1 MMMPAYEQSTQR
13 NALVC
18 ASSQGLGKAIAEA
31 LASQGHSLF
40 LTARGEDRLDE
51 LKQSLMETYGVTVHT
66 FVCDLTQAAQRTKLI
81 AAVRDAWPGGPDIVV
96 HNTGGPAPSTT
107 LDTEYTHWT
116 NGFNSLFMSIAQLNA
131 AFLPMMCERSWGRV
145 VTVTSLAAI
154 EPVEHLAVSNA
165 MRAGVT
171 GYNKTL
177 ASEVAVSG
185 VTVNCVA
192 PGYIA
197 TERLKHLFHFRAQQE
212 GGTPLEAQRRVERSI
227 PAHRL
232 GQPEEFAHAV
242 AFLCTEG
249 ASYITGQTLCVDGG
263 LRRSTV

>member
-1 MMMPAYEQSTQR
+1 MPAFEQPMQR

-31 LASQGHSLF
+31 LSEQGHNLF
-40 LTARGEDRLDE
+40 LVARSEDKLDE
-51 LKQSLMETYGVTVHT
+51 LKARLEATTKGAVHIHA
-66 FVCDLTQAAQRTKLI
+66 CDLSNAGQRTKLI
-81 AAVRDAWPGGPDIVV
+81 SAVHEVWPGGPDILI

-116 NGFNSLFMSIAQLNA
+116 NGFNSLFMSVVQLNV
-131 AFLPMMCERSWGRV
+131 AFLPMMCERSWGRI

-171 GYNKTL
+171 GYSKTL
-177 ASEVAVSG
+177 ATESAVSG

-192 PGYIA
+192 PGFIA
-197 TERLKHLFHFRAQQE
+197 TERLAHLFHFKAQQQ
-212 GGTPLEAQRRVERSI
+212 GCTSLEAQHRIEQSI
-227 PAHRL
+227 PARRL
-232 GQPEEFAHAV
+232 GRPEEFAHAV
-242 AFLCTEG
+242 AFLCSEG

>member
-1 MMMPAYEQSTQR
+1 MPAFEQPMQR

-18 ASSQGLGKAIAEA
+18 ASSQGLGKAIAYA
-31 LASQGHSLF
+31 LAEQGHHLF
-40 LTARGEDRLDE
+40 LVARTEERLEEVKAE
-51 LKQSLMETYGVTVHT
+51 LEATFNIKVHLQA
-66 FVCDLTQAAQRTKLI
+66 CDLSNAAQRTKLI
-81 AAVRDAWPGGPDIVV
+81 TAVHEAWPGGPDILI

-131 AFLPMMCERSWGRV
+131 AFVPMMCERSWGRV

-171 GYNKTL
+171 GYSKTL
-177 ASEVAVSG
+177 ATECAVSG

-192 PGYIA
+192 PGFIA
-197 TERLKHLFHFRAQQE
+197 TERLKHLFHFKAKQQ
-212 GGTPLEAQRRVERSI
+212 GCSILEAQHAIERSI
-227 PAHRL
+227 PARRL
-232 GQPEEFAHAV
+232 GTPEEFAHTV
-242 AFLCTEG
+242 AFLCSEG

-263 LRRSTV
+263 LRRSTT